1 MLPGDKIFGFV
12 TIADGIK
19 VHNDQCP
26 NAINL
31 RAQYDYRVIQAK
43 WVNEERFKNQTT
55 LDIEGIDRLGI
66 LNDVTKTINSMGLDV
81 KSINL
86 SSNDGIIRGEM
97 IIEMKNRHQLEEAIS
112 LLEKIE
118 GVIKVTRG

>member
-1 MLPGDKIFGFV
+1 M
-12 TIADGIK
+12 
-19 VHNDQCP
+19 
-26 NAINL
+26 
-31 RAQYDYRVIQAK
+31 
-43 WVNEERFKNQTT
+43 NEERFKNQTT